1 MLYVVHYNHNSI
13 FMEIQD
19 IYQKALRYA
28 AEKHALQQQTLPDS
42 IIPYAVH
49 VSNVAME
56 ILIAA
61 THSKDF
67 DTEFAIQVALLHDVL
82 EDTEVTAE
90 ELTTLFGIAVTTG
103 VQALTKNTDLPH
115 EEQMKDSLQRIKNC
129 VPEVGAVKLAD
140 RITNL
145 QEPPLSWSMDKRQH
159 YLQESCL
166 ILKELCRTN
175 EYLEKRLALKIE
187 GYKVYVIKN

>member
-1 MLYVVHYNHNSI
+1 
-13 FMEIQD
+13 MEIQD

-28 AEKHALQQQTLPDS
+28 AEKHALQQQTLPGS
-42 IIPYAVH
+42 IIPYTVH
-49 VSNVAME
+49 LSNVAME
-56 ILIAA
+56 ILVAA

-90 ELTTLFGIAVTTG
+90 VLTTLFGIAVTIG

-129 VPEVGAVKLAD
+129 VPEVHAVKLAD

-145 QEPPLSWSMDKRQH
+145 QEPPLSWSMEKKQN
-159 YLQESCL
+159 YLLEAGL
-166 ILKELCRTN
+166 ILKELSGTN
-175 EYLEKRLALKIE
+175 EFLEKRLALKIE
-187 GYKVYVIKN
+187 AYKKNIINN

>member
-1 MLYVVHYNHNSI
+1 
-13 FMEIQD
+13 MEIQD
-19 IYQKALRYA
+19 TYQKALRYA

-56 ILIAA
+56 ILVAG

-67 DTEFAIQVALLHDVL
+67 DTEYAIQVGLLHDVL

-90 ELTTLFGIAVTTG
+90 ELTTLFGITVTTG

-115 EEQMKDSLQRIKNC
+115 EEQMMDSLQRIKNC
-129 VPEVGAVKLAD
+129 VPEVCAVKLAD

-145 QEPPLSWSMDKRQH
+145 QEPPLSWSMDKRQY
-159 YLQESCL
+159 YLQESGL
-166 ILKELCRTN
+166 ILMELCGTN

-187 GYKVYVIKN
+187 AYKEFVINN

>member
-1 MLYVVHYNHNSI
+1 
-13 FMEIQD
+13 MEIQD

-28 AEKHALQQQTLPDS
+28 AEKHAVLQQTLPDS

-56 ILIAA
+56 ILVAA

-67 DTEFAIQVALLHDVL
+67 DTEYAIQVGLLHDVL

-90 ELTTLFGIAVTTG
+90 ELERAFGIAVTTG

-129 VPEVGAVKLAD
+129 VPEICAVKLAD

-145 QEPPLSWSMDKRQH
+145 QEPPLSWSMDKRQN
-159 YLQESCL
+159 YLHEAEL
-166 ILKELCRTN
+166 ILKELRGTN
-175 EYLEKRLALKIE
+175 EYLEKRLGVKIE
-187 GYKVYVIKN
+187 AYTKFITD

>member
-1 MLYVVHYNHNSI
+1 
-13 FMEIQD
+13 MEIQD
-19 IYQKALRYA
+19 IHQKALRYA

-56 ILIAA
+56 ILVAA

-82 EDTEVTAE
+82 EDTAVTAE
-90 ELTTLFGIAVTTG
+90 ELERAFGTAVTTG
-103 VQALTKNTDLPH
+103 VQALTKDTDLPH
-115 EEQMKDSLQRIKNC
+115 EEQMMDSLQRIKNC

>member
-1 MLYVVHYNHNSI
+1 
-13 FMEIQD
+13 MEIQD

>member
-1 MLYVVHYNHNSI
+1 
-13 FMEIQD
+13 MEIQD
-19 IYQKALRYA
+19 IYQKVLRYA

-49 VSNVAME
+49 MSNVAME
-56 ILIAA
+56 ILVAA
-61 THSKDF
+61 THSKNF
-67 DTEFAIQVALLHDVL
+67 DTEYALQVALLHDVL

-90 ELTTLFGIAVTTG
+90 ELTTLFGIAVATG

-129 VPEVGAVKLAD
+129 VPEVRAVKLAD

-145 QEPPLSWSMDKRQH
+145 QEPPQSWSMDKRQH
-159 YLQESCL
+159 YLREADL
-166 ILKELCRTN
+166 ILMELCGTN

-187 GYKVYVIKN
+187 AYKKNIINN

>member
-1 MLYVVHYNHNSI
+1 MV
-13 FMEIQD
+13 IQD
-19 IYQKALRYA
+19 TYQKALRYA

-56 ILIAA
+56 ILVAA

-82 EDTEVTAE
+82 EDTVVTEE
-90 ELTTLFGIAVTTG
+90 ELEEVFGIAVTTG
-103 VQALTKNTDLPH
+103 VQALTKDTDLPH
-115 EEQMKDSLQRIKNC
+115 EEQMMDSLQRIKNC
-129 VPEVGAVKLAD
+129 VPEVRAVKLAD
-140 RITNL
+140 IITNL

-159 YLQESCL
+159 YLQEAGL
-166 ILKELCRTN
+166 ILEELSGTN
-175 EYLEKRLALKIE
+175 EYLEKQLALKIE
-187 GYKVYVIKN
+187 AYKKNIINN